1 MLDSLGV
8 DSVAELFKKIPNS
21 LRLDRSLKIAPG
33 QSELELLND
42 MEILSEENLN
52 NWHLGYFL
60 GAGAYSHFIPSAV
73 DAIASRSEFYTA
85 YTPYQPEI
93 SQGTLQ
99 TIFEWQTMMCGLT
112 GCEVTNASMY
122 DGASAA
128 AEAALMA
135 IRITGRKRVGLSR
148 ALHPNYRQVVETYL
162 SGLDVEIFLI
172 DLDKGTTS
180 SIEICD
186 KNTACVLIQQPNFHR
201 RPTGP
206 RERYTG
212 GRSLA
217 TAHSLATNLIH
228 FNRDKGAER
237 QRLRQLAGITY
248 RYTPMV
254 SISPPD
260 GLLLEVMGSLKLFGG
275 LNKLHKRLFHLFQQL
290 DHRTQF
296 GFAHTPLAALVL
308 AKSNTKTD
316 LPDYPNKVV
325 NQNIVERS
333 LRNVPL
339 MHTEIGPAI
348 IERLA
353 NMGLFNLGAPLALPS
368 HEIGKRFGTDLLTYL
383 DKLTGKTAD
392 PRQPETP
399 DQRFQSSLHL
409 LQPVLDKETLLFPMQ
424 RLARELQGWLRARQL
439 GVTRL
444 QWEFQPLSGK
454 SLTLPVN
461 FAASRSNAKSILG
474 NAMTK

>member
-1 MLDSLGV
+1 MRYIPHSDDEIKHMLDSLGV

-52 NWHLGYFL
+52 NWHLGCFL

-186 KNTACVLIQQPNFHR
+186 KNTACVLIQQPNFL
-201 RPTGP
+201 
-206 RERYTG
+206 G
-212 GRSLA
+212 GIEPLEEIAMTLHKSGTLLVACVNEALSLA
-217 TAHSLATNLIH
+217 FLKAPQPARALSMPNQVGDFCRGTSLISM
-228 FNRDKGAER
+228 
-237 QRLRQLAGITY
+237 RL
-248 RYTPMV
+248 
-254 SISPPD
+254 
-260 GLLLEVMGSLKLFGG
+260 E
-275 LNKLHKRLFHLFQQL
+275 
-290 DHRTQF
+290 
-296 GFAHTPLAALVL
+296 
-308 AKSNTKTD
+308 
-316 LPDYPNKVV
+316 
-325 NQNIVERS
+325 
-333 LRNVPL
+333 
-339 MHTEIGPAI
+339 
-348 IERLA
+348 
-353 NMGLFNLGAPLALPS
+353 
-368 HEIGKRFGTDLLTYL
+368 
-383 DKLTGKTAD
+383 
-392 PRQPETP
+392 
-399 DQRFQSSLHL
+399 
-409 LQPVLDKETLLFPMQ
+409 
-424 RLARELQGWLRARQL
+424 
-439 GVTRL
+439 
-444 QWEFQPLSGK
+444 
-454 SLTLPVN
+454 
-461 FAASRSNAKSILG
+461 
-474 NAMTK
+474 